1 MPWYGI
7 TLLLNKKISMI
18 FTALMT
24 GVILEPSLTFHWRIV
39 NNFINVAA
47 GTWFKTPI
55 VFNFAASPHN
65 SERVDLDINVSS
77 GISVSS
83 SSIIY
88 QKKQLSICQKLNLA
102 YKPNRLWQQQTN
114 VVLSI
119 DRIKCFQDCCLELEQ
134 LKFLIWTLCQF
145 GIYIIIPTVLVII
158 FFLSKNNI
166 RKFLVWIE
174 ISLPFSANNFLLQN
188 LLCHFNVM
196 CTTCLTL
203 GRRMDGSELHQ

>member
-7 TLLLNKKISMI
+7 LLHCEKSLPQTKILNKKISMI

-102 YKPNRLWQQQTN
+102 YKPNRLCQQQTN

-119 DRIKCFQDCCLELEQ
+119 DRIKCFQDCCLELEL
-134 LKFLIWTLCQF
+134 LKFLIWTWCKRSLHCANLAFTLSYQLLF
-145 GIYIIIPTVLVII
+145 LSSF
-158 FFLSKNNI
+158 FFL
-166 RKFLVWIE
+166 
-174 ISLPFSANNFLLQN
+174 
-188 LLCHFNVM
+188 
-196 CTTCLTL
+196 
-203 GRRMDGSELHQ
+203 